1 LAYSAGAIPDTMESS
16 GILFKEKNYTLIA
29 ETLEEVLRNEKFKK
43 IILMNQNKRIENY
56 LKINS
61 GYKIVEFIQN
71 L

>member
-1 LAYSAGAIPDTMESS
+1 MESS